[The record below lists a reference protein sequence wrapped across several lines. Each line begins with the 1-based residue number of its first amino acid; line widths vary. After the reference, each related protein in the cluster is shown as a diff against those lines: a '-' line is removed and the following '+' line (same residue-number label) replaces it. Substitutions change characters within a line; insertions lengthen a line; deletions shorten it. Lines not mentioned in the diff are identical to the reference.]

1 MENGNMA
8 WSISREEMLMARE
21 SMEAALGAGAS
32 QVRIT
37 LNKSMMDLFS
47 ILDGELDK
55 VTHSGDRSMSF
66 NIFADGKYGAF
77 STNRLDMDHLRGFV
91 AEAVETVRMLA
102 PDEYRRLPD
111 RSRKATDAITGLEAG
126 LYDSEYAGMTPER
139 RMEIALKAARFGRLG
154 NDACTLISEEM
165 EYSDSA
171 YDTYVIDS
179 EGLEC
184 RHCESSFEIG
194 CETTVQDREGNRYSG
209 YWWDSSAHFSSL
221 DTDSCCE
228 KAFMRAAAQIG
239 PREHEGGKFSMVVEN
254 EVATTLVNPILKAL
268 NGFSLQQQ
276 NSFLAG
282 SLNMKIFPA
291 GLSITDRPREKG
303 RNGARYFDSEGVA
316 TRDMDIIRD
325 GVVSAYFINTYMSGK
340 MDMEAT
346 VEDSTRASIS
356 PYLRDGEVKGETGVR
371 EIMRAVGE
379 GILVTG
385 FNGGNCNQAT
395 GDFSYG
401 VSGFAF
407 SGGEVRYPVRGMV
420 ITGNMKDLWNSL
432 VAAGNDPRPGMNKEI
447 PTLAFENVDFSA

>member
-1 MENGNMA
+1 
-8 WSISREEMLMARE
+8 
-21 SMEAALGAGAS
+21 
-32 QVRIT
+32 
-37 LNKSMMDLFS
+37 
-47 ILDGELDK
+47 
-55 VTHSGDRSMSF
+55 
-66 NIFADGKYGAF
+66 
-77 STNRLDMDHLRGFV
+77 
-91 AEAVETVRMLA
+91 
-102 PDEYRRLPD
+102 
-111 RSRKATDAITGLEAG
+111 
-126 LYDSEYAGMTPER
+126 
-139 RMEIALKAARFGRLG
+139 
-154 NDACTLISEEM
+154 
-165 EYSDSA
+165 
-171 YDTYVIDS
+171 
-179 EGLEC
+179 
-184 RHCESSFEIG
+184 
-194 CETTVQDREGNRYSG
+194 
-209 YWWDSSAHFSSL
+209 
-221 DTDSCCE
+221 
-228 KAFMRAAAQIG
+228 
-239 PREHEGGKFSMVVEN
+239 MVVEN